1 MKPLTYRRLTLT
13 ATMLALCGALSA
25 GEAPPV
31 TPPATDPGAAAAA
44 ALDKYASEREAHLAG
59 ANQAAEYHF
68 VRGMRAKEENRLPD
82 AVRELTLAV
91 DYAPANEEYAAQLR
105 AVRAL
110 AGLERDP
117 RSQQIDRLVDE
128 VQVKDQELWN
138 ESQAKKAE
146 GVAAMQAGDFN
157 LADRAFQ
164 MALVRVESLPF
175 KDDRRAAATRELEA
189 LLSDAKN
196 RREVKDRTDAAD
208 RNRAAADRSKE
219 LRDLGLQ
226 LERDRID
233 AMMRRALRARERR
246 DFDEA
251 ILICEQ
257 VLKLNRADD
266 RAADLLAKCRR
277 ERHVY
282 IRQMTADR
290 WDEEH
295 KLLSESIRAAMLPQ
309 LELVR
314 YTTEW
319 PEIDARRSAP
329 VQGLEEK
336 TEAWRKEISNQLEQ
350 EITLDFQD
358 TDLADVVS
366 FLQRVTNANMVLDP
380 RVAAAAPPP
389 VTLRVERMKLR
400 FVLDFIMRITG
411 LKYTLRN
418 EAIYI
423 SNEQGT
429 RGDLFMKIYDVR
441 DLTHAMASFPGP
453 SLEIPEPGGTGS
465 QLLPPIEPDT
475 TPETGEFMEII
486 QQVVAPASWSADAG
500 TSVEEYNGA
509 MVVTQSG
516 EVHAQIDELLR
527 ALRNQRG
534 SQIHVKCKFLNV
546 ENSMLEEIGV
556 NWNNY
561 SAGLPSLT
569 APALA
574 PGTQPP
580 APFQAGAPGTTN
592 ANLGA
597 AWGEPIENQ
606 IMTAGRI
613 NTALLGYTGANTL
626 TNDGGGLN
634 LHTQTWQMA
643 SNFWASA
650 VLNAVEKE
658 RRGNVVFEPDITLF
672 NGQQAH
678 IVNMNQQSYI
688 SDYDVVQGQ
697 YDPII
702 SILSYGTVLDVQ
714 AIASA
719 DKKYITLTMRPTNAQ
734 VMAWR
739 RFGPP
744 VADFPGGNVVQ
755 SGTAIAA
762 SPAGSYPLLIPMLT
776 YNAVRTSVT
785 IPDGGSLVIAG
796 MTNGDSRRSHAG
808 VPFLSHIPFLGRLF
822 SSNGRTEAEL
832 RQLIIVQADLLL
844 FDEIE
849 AKL

>member
-1 MKPLTYRRLTLT
+1 VKPLTCRHTRRLALT
-13 ATMLALCGALSA
+13 ATMLALCAASLQS
-25 GEAPPV
+25 GEAV
-31 TPPATDPGAAAAA
+31 PPAQSGAAAELERYAA
-44 ALDKYASEREAHLAG
+44 ERAAHQAG
-59 ANQAAEYHF
+59 GNQAAEFHY
-68 VRGMRAKEENRLPD
+68 VRGMRAKEENRLAE

-91 DYAPANEEYAAQLR
+91 DYAPSNEAYGKELS

-128 VQVKDQELWN
+128 AQVKDQELWN
-138 ESQAKKAE
+138 EAQAKKEA
-146 GVAAMQAGDFN
+146 GIAAMQSGDFN
-157 LADRAFQ
+157 LADRSFQ
-164 MALVRVESLPF
+164 MALVRLESLPF
-175 KDDRRAAATRELEA
+175 ADERKLAALREVETLA
-189 LLSDAKN
+189 SDARS
-196 RREVKDRTDAAD
+196 RREAKDRTVAAE
-208 RNRAAADRSKE
+208 RNRSAQDRSQQ

-233 AMMRRALRARERR
+233 AMLRRALRARERR
-246 DFDEA
+246 DYDES

-257 VLKLNRADD
+257 VLKLNRADE

-295 KLLSESIRAAMLPQ
+295 RLLSESIRSSMLPQ

-319 PEIDARRSAP
+319 PELDARRSAP

-336 TEAWRKEISNQLEQ
+336 NEAWRKEIANQLEQ
-350 EITLDFQD
+350 EITLDFSD
-358 TDLADVVS
+358 TDLVDVVG
-366 FLQRVTNANMVLDP
+366 FLQRVTNANIVLDP
-380 RVAAAAPPP
+380 RVAAGSPAP
-389 VTLRVERMKLR
+389 VTLRVDRMKMR
-400 FVLDFIMRITG
+400 FVLDFIMRITN

-429 RGDLFMKIYDVR
+429 RGDLFMKMYDVR
-441 DLTHAMASFPGP
+441 DLTHAMDSFPGP
-453 SLEIPEPGGTGS
+453 SLEIPKPGGTGS
-465 QLLPPIEPDT
+465 QLLPPTAAET
-475 TPETGEFMEII
+475 KPETSEFIEII
-486 QQVVAPASWSADAG
+486 QQVVSPASWSPDAG
-500 TSVEEYNGA
+500 TTIEEYNGA
-509 MVVTQSG
+509 MVVNQSG
-516 EVHAQIDELLR
+516 EVHIQIDELLR

-534 SQIHVKCKFLNV
+534 SQIHVKCKFLSV

-556 NWNNY
+556 SWQNY
-561 SAGLPSLT
+561 NAANRPNGPGGTLPGYNAGGDPNGTTTGTT
-569 APALA
+569 APDLQVGGAW
-574 PGTQPP
+574 
-580 APFQAGAPGTTN
+580 GAPTD
-592 ANLGA
+592 
-597 AWGEPIENQ
+597 Q
-606 IMTAGRI
+606 ILTAGRI
-613 NTALLGYTGANTL
+613 NNQLLSYTSGTTL
-626 TNDGGGLN
+626 ATGGGLN
-634 LHTQTWQMA
+634 LQTQSWQLA

-650 VLNAVEKE
+650 ILNAVEKD
-658 RRGNVVFEPDITLF
+658 RRSNVTFEPDITLF

-702 SILSYGTVLDVQ
+702 SILSYGTVLDVK

-719 DKKYITLTMRPTNAQ
+719 DKKYITLSLRPTNAQ
-734 VMAWR
+734 VQAWR

-744 VADFPGGNVVQ
+744 AVGWPGGPVDQTGSAV
-755 SGTAIAA
+755 AA
-762 SPAGSYPLLIPMLT
+762 GFGSFPLLIPQLS

-785 IPDGGSLVIAG
+785 VPDGGSLVIAG

-822 SSNGRTEAEL
+822 SSNGRTEAEI
-832 RQLIIVQADLLL
+832 RQLIIVQADLIL

-849 AKL
+849 QKL

>member
-1 MKPLTYRRLTLT
+1 MTPLTPRRLTLT
-13 ATMLALCGALSA
+13 ATMLALCGSLAA
-25 GEAPPV
+25 GEATPPPPV
-31 TPPATDPGAAAAA
+31 TAGDAAAAA
-44 ALDKYASEREAHLAG
+44 ALDQYAAERDAHLAG
-59 ANQAAEYHF
+59 ASKAAEFHY

-82 AVRELTLAV
+82 AVRDLTKAV

-117 RSQQIDRLVDE
+117 RSQQIDRMVDE

-138 ESQAKKAE
+138 EAQAKKAE
-146 GVAAMQAGDFN
+146 GVAAMQAGDYN
-157 LADRAFQ
+157 LADRSFQ
-164 MALVRVESLPF
+164 MALVRIESLPF
-175 KDDRRAAATRELEA
+175 NDDRRANATRELDV
-189 LLSDAKN
+189 LLADART
-196 RREVKDRTDAAD
+196 RREAHDRQDAAD

-233 AMMRRALRARERR
+233 AMLRRSLRARDRR

-257 VLKLNRADD
+257 VLKLNRADE
-266 RAADLLAKCRR
+266 RASELLAKCRR

-295 KLLSESIRAAMLPQ
+295 KLLSESIRASMLPQ

-336 TEAWRKEISNQLEQ
+336 AENWRKEIANQLEQ

-380 RVAAAAPPP
+380 KVIAAAPPP

-400 FVLDFIMRITG
+400 FVLDFIMKITG

-418 EAIYI
+418 EAIYV

-453 SLEIPEPGGTGS
+453 SMEIPEPGGTGS
-465 QLLPPIEPDT
+465 MLLPPVEPDT

-486 QQVVAPASWSADAG
+486 RQVVAPASWSDEAG
-500 TSVEEYNGA
+500 TGIEEYNGA

-516 EVHAQIDELLR
+516 EVHTQVDELLR

-534 SQIHVKCKFLNV
+534 SQIHVKCKFLSV

-556 NWNNY
+556 DWNNY
-561 SAGLPSLT
+561 NTGIGLNPI
-569 APALA
+569 A
-574 PGTQPP
+574 PGTQPQP
-580 APFQAGAPGTTN
+580 PYQAGGTGTTPN
-592 ANLGA
+592 APIGA
-597 AWGEPIENQ
+597 AWGEARPNQ
-606 IMTAGRI
+606 VMTAGRI
-613 NTALLGYTGANTL
+613 DTQLLDYSQGTLGNT
-626 TNDGGGLN
+626 GGLA
-634 LHTQTWQMA
+634 LQTQTWQLG
-643 SNFWASA
+643 SDFWASA
-650 VLNAVEKE
+650 IINAVEKE
-658 RRGNVVFEPDITLF
+658 RRGNVIFEPDITLF

-719 DKKYITLTMRPTNAQ
+719 DKKYITLTLRPTNAQ
-734 VMAWR
+734 VQAWR

-744 VADFPGGNVVQ
+744 VANFPGGSVV
-755 SGTAIAA
+755 TAGSSIA
-762 SPAGSYPLLIPMLT
+762 SSIAGSYPMLIPQIS

-796 MTNGDSRRSHAG
+796 MTDANSSRSHAG

-822 SSNGRTEAEL
+822 SSNGRSETEF
-832 RQLIIVQADLLL
+832 RQLIIVQADLVL

>member
-1 MKPLTYRRLTLT
+1 MKPLHHRRLALT
-13 ATMLALCGALSA
+13 ATMLALAY
-25 GEAPPV
+25 APV
-31 TPPATDPGAAAAA
+31 TAAETPPAPPAPQTTGDANAAA
-44 ALDKYASEREAHLAG
+44 ALDKYATERDAHQAG
-59 ANQAAEYHF
+59 PNQAAEYHF
-68 VRGMRAKEENRLPD
+68 VRGMRAREENRLPD
-82 AVRELTLAV
+82 AVRDLTLAV
-91 DYAPANEEYAAQLR
+91 DYAPANAEYQAQLR

-146 GVAAMQAGDFN
+146 GIAAMQAGDYN
-157 LADRAFQ
+157 LADRTFQ

-175 KDDRRAAATRELEA
+175 SDDRKTSATTELNTLLAEA
-189 LLSDAKN
+189 KT
-196 RREVKDRTDAAD
+196 RRESADRDDAAS
-208 RNRAAADRSKE
+208 RNRAASDRSRE
-219 LRDLGLQ
+219 LRDIGLQ

-233 AMMRRALRARERR
+233 AMLRRALRARERR
-246 DFDEA
+246 DYDES

-266 RAADLLAKCRR
+266 RATELLAKCRR

-295 KLLSESIRAAMLPQ
+295 KLLSESIRTAMLPQ

-336 TEAWRKEISNQLEQ
+336 SESWRKEIANQLEQ

-366 FLQRVTNANMVLDP
+366 FLQRVTNANIVLDP
-380 RVAAAAPPP
+380 RVLAATPAP
-389 VTLRVERMKLR
+389 VTLRVERMKLK
-400 FVLDFIMRITG
+400 FVLDFVMKITG
-411 LKYTLRN
+411 LKYTMRN

-423 SNEQGT
+423 SNEEGT
-429 RGDLFMKIYDVR
+429 RGDLFMKMYDIR

-465 QLLPPIEPDT
+465 QLLPPIEAEAK
-475 TPETGEFMEII
+475 PETGEFIEII
-486 QQVVAPASWSADAG
+486 KQVVVPASWADG
-500 TSVEEYNGA
+500 TGTTIEEYNGS
-509 MVVTQSG
+509 MVVTQSN
-516 EVHAQIDELLR
+516 EVHVQIDELLR

-534 SQIHVKCKFLNV
+534 SQVHVKCKFLSV
-546 ENSMLEEIGV
+546 ENSAMEEIGV
-556 NWNNY
+556 NWRNY
-561 SAGLPSLT
+561 GTSTIYGAPQPTAVPPFNTAPITAANPVNIGNAGASWQGPGAVNTAGEVNSGLAGSGLPGYLTGTNLTTTGGLT
-569 APALA
+569 AS
-574 PGTQPP
+574 
-580 APFQAGAPGTTN
+580 
-592 ANLGA
+592 
-597 AWGEPIENQ
+597 
-606 IMTAGRI
+606 TA
-613 NTALLGYTGANTL
+613 
-626 TNDGGGLN
+626 
-634 LHTQTWQMA
+634 TWQLGSDFFA
-643 SNFWASA
+643 RAI
-650 VLNAVEKE
+650 VNAVEKE
-658 RRGNVVFEPDITLF
+658 NRGNIIFQPDITLF

-678 IVNMNQQSYI
+678 IVNMNQRSYI

-719 DKKYITLTMRPTNAQ
+719 DKKYITLTMRPTNANLDQ
-734 VMAWR
+734 FR
-739 RFGPP
+739 RFVIG
-744 VADFPGGNVVQ
+744 Q
-755 SGTAIAA
+755 SAF
-762 SPAGSYPLLIPMLT
+762 GSYPLTVPQMV
-776 YNAVRTSVT
+776 YNAVRTSAT
-785 IPDGGSLVIAG
+785 IPDGGSLVLAG
-796 MTNGDSRRSHAG
+796 MTNGISNRSHAG

-822 SSNGRTEAEL
+822 STNGRAESER
-832 RQLIIVQADLLL
+832 RQIIVVQADLVL

-849 AKL
+849 SKL

>member
-1 MKPLTYRRLTLT
+1 MKPLHHRRLTLT
-13 ATMLALCGALSA
+13 ATMLALCSVPLMA
-25 GEAPPV
+25 GEV
-31 TPPATDPGAAAAA
+31 QPPAPAPAGDAAA
-44 ALDKYASEREAHLAG
+44 ALDQYATERAAHLAG
-59 ANQAAEYHF
+59 ANASAEYHY

-82 AVRELTLAV
+82 AVRNLTLAV
-91 DYAPANEEYAAQLR
+91 DYAPTNAEYAAQLR

-110 AGLERDP
+110 AGIERDP
-117 RSQQIDRLVDE
+117 RSMQIDRMVDE
-128 VQVKDQELWN
+128 VQVKDQEMWN
-138 ESQAKKAE
+138 EAQAKKAE
-146 GVAAMQAGDFN
+146 GLAAMQAGDFN

-164 MALVRVESLPF
+164 MALVRVANLPF
-175 KDDRRAAATRELEA
+175 ADERRAAATRELEV
-189 LLSDAKN
+189 LLADARS
-196 RREVKDRTDAAD
+196 RRESHDREDAAE
-208 RNRAAADRSKE
+208 RNRAAADRSRE

-233 AMMRRALRARERR
+233 AMLRRALRARERR
-246 DFDEA
+246 DFDES

-266 RAADLLAKCRR
+266 RAAELLAKCRR

-295 KLLSESIRAAMLPQ
+295 KLLSESIRSAMLPQ

-336 TEAWRKEISNQLEQ
+336 AEAWRKDIGNQLEQ

-380 RVAAAAPPP
+380 RVTANAPPP

-400 FVLDFIMRITG
+400 FVLDFIMKITG

-423 SNEQGT
+423 SNEAGA

-441 DLTHAMASFPGP
+441 DLTHAMANFPGP
-453 SLEIPEPGGTGS
+453 AMEIPEPGGTGTT
-465 QLLPPIEPDT
+465 LLPPIEPESKPAT
-475 TPETGEFMEII
+475 SEFIEII
-486 QQVVAPASWSADAG
+486 KQVVAPASWVDGAG
-500 TSVEEYNGA
+500 TAIEEYNGA
-509 MVVTQSG
+509 MVVTQNG
-516 EVHAQIDELLR
+516 DVHTQIDELLR
-527 ALRNQRG
+527 SLRNQRG
-534 SQIHVKCKFLNV
+534 SQIHVKCKFLSV

-556 NWNNY
+556 NWQNY
-561 SAGLPSLT
+561 TSG
-569 APALA
+569 
-574 PGTQPP
+574 GQVPP
-580 APFQAGAPGTTN
+580 MNSVGSGSPAGAAN
-592 ANLGA
+592 AYVRESNIGA
-597 AWGEPIENQ
+597 AWGEDRPNQ
-606 IMTAGRI
+606 MMGAGRI
-613 NTALLGYTGANTL
+613 NNQLLSYTSNTTL
-626 TNDGGGLN
+626 AAGGGLN
-634 LHTQTWQMA
+634 LATQNWQVG
-643 SNFWASA
+643 SDFWARA
-650 VLNAVEKE
+650 VLTAVEKD
-658 RRGNVVFEPDITLF
+658 RRGNIIFEPDITMF

-678 IVNMNQQSYI
+678 IVSMNQQSYI
-688 SDYDVVQGQ
+688 SDYDQVQGQ

-734 VMAWR
+734 VDSWR

-744 VADFPGGNVVQ
+744 VVNFAGGPVIPGGQ
-755 SGTAIAA
+755 AIA
-762 SPAGSYPLLIPMLT
+762 SSGVTSYPLLIPQLS

-822 SSNGRTEAEL
+822 SSNGRTESER
-832 RQLIIVQADLLL
+832 RQLIVVQADLLL

-849 AKL
+849 SKL

>member
-1 MKPLTYRRLTLT
+1 MTPLTHRRLTLT
-13 ATMLALCGALSA
+13 ATMLALCASLAA
-25 GEAPPV
+25 GEA
-31 TPPATDPGAAAAA
+31 TPPAPATTGDPAAAA
-44 ALDKYASEREAHLAG
+44 ALEQYTAERAAHQAG
-59 ANQAAEYHF
+59 ANKAAEFHY

-82 AVRELTLAV
+82 AVRDLTLAV

-117 RSQQIDRLVDE
+117 RSQQIDRMVDE

-138 ESQAKKAE
+138 EAQAKKAE

-157 LADRAFQ
+157 LADRSFQ
-164 MALVRVESLPF
+164 MALVRIESLPF
-175 KDDRRAAATRELEA
+175 NDERRATATRELEV
-189 LLSDAKN
+189 LLADART
-196 RREVKDRTDAAD
+196 RREAHDRQDAAE
-208 RNRAAADRSKE
+208 RNRAAADRSKQ

-233 AMMRRALRARERR
+233 AMLRRSLRARERR

-257 VLKLNRADD
+257 VLKLNRADS
-266 RAADLLAKCRR
+266 RASELLAKCRR

-295 KLLSESIRAAMLPQ
+295 KLLSESIRASMLPQ

-336 TEAWRKEISNQLEQ
+336 AENWRKEIANQLEQ

-380 RVAAAAPPP
+380 KVVAAAPPP

-400 FVLDFIMRITG
+400 FVLDFIMKITG

-453 SLEIPEPGGTGS
+453 GMEIPEPGGTGS
-465 QLLPPIEPDT
+465 MLLPPVEPDT

-486 QQVVAPASWSADAG
+486 RQVVAPASWSDEAG
-500 TSVEEYNGA
+500 TGIEEYNGA

-516 EVHAQIDELLR
+516 EVHTQVDELLR

-534 SQIHVKCKFLNV
+534 SQIHVKCKFLSV

-556 NWNNY
+556 DWNNY
-561 SAGLPSLT
+561 NTGLGVNPI
-569 APALA
+569 A
-574 PGTQPP
+574 PGTQPQP
-580 APFQAGAPGTTN
+580 PYQAGGTGTTPN
-592 ANLGA
+592 APIGA
-597 AWGEPIENQ
+597 AWGEARPNQ
-606 IMTAGRI
+606 LMTAGRI
-613 NTALLGYTGANTL
+613 DTQLLNYNQGWLGNTGGMALQ
-626 TNDGGGLN
+626 
-634 LHTQTWQMA
+634 TQTWQLG
-643 SNFWASA
+643 SDFWASA
-650 VLNAVEKE
+650 IINAVEKE
-658 RRGNVVFEPDITLF
+658 RRGNVIFEPDITLF

-719 DKKYITLTMRPTNAQ
+719 DKKYITLTLRPTNAQ
-734 VMAWR
+734 VQAWR

-744 VADFPGGNVVQ
+744 VANFPGGQVVQ
-755 SGTAIAA
+755 AGGAIA
-762 SPAGSYPLLIPMLT
+762 SSIAGSYPMLIPQIA
-776 YNAVRTSVT
+776 YSAVRTSVT

-796 MTNGDSRRSHAG
+796 MTDGNSSRSHAG

-822 SSNGRTEAEL
+822 SSNGRSEL
-832 RQLIIVQADLLL
+832 EYRQLIIVQADLIL

>member
-1 MKPLTYRRLTLT
+1 VKPLTHRRLTLT
-13 ATMLALCGALSA
+13 ATMLALCSVPLAG
-25 GEAPPV
+25 GEA
-31 TPPATDPGAAAAA
+31 TPPAPVTTGGAAAAA
-44 ALDKYASEREAHLAG
+44 ALDKYADERAAHQAG
-59 ANQAAEYHF
+59 ANQAAEFHY

-82 AVRELTLAV
+82 AVRDLTLAL
-91 DYAPANEEYAAQLR
+91 DYAPSNEEYAAQLR

-117 RSQQIDRLVDE
+117 RSQQIDRVVDE

-138 ESQAKKAE
+138 EAQAKKAD

-157 LADRAFQ
+157 LADRSFQ
-164 MALVRVESLPF
+164 MALVRIESLPF
-175 KDDRRAAATRELEA
+175 KDERLTSATNELNALIAEA
-189 LLSDAKN
+189 RT
-196 RREVKDRTDAAD
+196 RREAHDRTDAAA
-208 RNRAAADRSKE
+208 RNRAAADRSRE

-233 AMMRRALRARERR
+233 AMLRRALRARDRR
-246 DFDEA
+246 DFDES

-257 VLKLNRADD
+257 VLKLNRADE
-266 RAADLLAKCRR
+266 RASALLAKCRR

-295 KLLSESIRAAMLPQ
+295 KLLSESIRSSMLPQ

-336 TEAWRKEISNQLEQ
+336 AEAWRKEITNQLEQ

-380 RVAAAAPPP
+380 KVLAAAPPP

-400 FVLDFIMRITG
+400 FVLDFIMKITG

-418 EAIYI
+418 EAIYV

-441 DLTHAMASFPGP
+441 DLTHAMLSFPGP

-465 QLLPPIEPDT
+465 SLLPPIEPESK
-475 TPETGEFMEII
+475 PETSEFMEII
-486 QQVVAPASWSADAG
+486 KSVVAPASWADAAAG
-500 TSVEEYNGA
+500 TGIEEYNGA
-509 MVVTQSG
+509 MVVTQSAD
-516 EVHAQIDELLR
+516 VHTQIDELLR
-527 ALRNQRG
+527 NLRNQRG
-534 SQIHVKCKFLNV
+534 AQIHVKCKFLSV

-556 NWNNY
+556 NWQNY
-561 SAGLPSLT
+561 TTGADVPAITSVGTGTP
-569 APALA
+569 APAVNSYV
-574 PGTQPP
+574 P
-580 APFQAGAPGTTN
+580 AN
-592 ANLGA
+592 NIGA
-597 AWGEPIENQ
+597 AWGEDRPNQ
-606 IMTAGRI
+606 AFGAGRI
-613 NTALLGYTGANTL
+613 NNVLLAYTSATTL
-626 TNDGGGLN
+626 TGGGGLN
-634 LHTQTWQMA
+634 LETQNWQLG
-643 SNFWASA
+643 SSFWARA

-658 RRGNVVFEPDITLF
+658 RRGNVIFEPDITLF

-714 AIASA
+714 AIASS
-719 DKKYITLTMRPTNAQ
+719 DKKYITLTLRPTNAQ
-734 VMAWR
+734 VAAWR

-744 VADFPGGNVVQ
+744 VANFPGGNVVQ
-755 SGTAIAA
+755 AGSAIAS
-762 SPAGSYPLLIPMLT
+762 SPVGSYPLLIPQLT

-822 SSNGRTEAEL
+822 SSNGRTEAEQ
-832 RQLIIVQADLLL
+832 RQLIVVQADLVL

-849 AKL
+849 SKL

>member
-1 MKPLTYRRLTLT
+1 MTPLTPRRLTLT
-13 ATMLALCGALSA
+13 ATMLALCGSLAA
-25 GEAPPV
+25 GEA
-31 TPPATDPGAAAAA
+31 TPPPPKTAGDAAAAA
-44 ALDKYASEREAHLAG
+44 ALDQYAAERDAHLAG
-59 ANQAAEYHF
+59 AGKAAEFHY

-82 AVRELTLAV
+82 AVRDLTKAV

-117 RSQQIDRLVDE
+117 RSQQIDRMVDE

-138 ESQAKKAE
+138 EAQAKKAE

-157 LADRAFQ
+157 LADRSFQ
-164 MALVRVESLPF
+164 MALVRIESLPF
-175 KDDRRAAATRELEA
+175 NDDRRANATRELDV
-189 LLSDAKN
+189 LLADART
-196 RREVKDRTDAAD
+196 RREASDRQDAAD

-233 AMMRRALRARERR
+233 AMLRRSLRARERR

-266 RAADLLAKCRR
+266 RAAELLAKCRR

-295 KLLSESIRAAMLPQ
+295 KLLSETIRSSMLPQ

-336 TEAWRKEISNQLEQ
+336 AENWRKEIANQLEQ

-380 RVAAAAPPP
+380 KVIAAAPPP

-400 FVLDFIMRITG
+400 FVLDFIMKITG

-418 EAIYI
+418 EAIYV

-429 RGDLFMKIYDVR
+429 RGDLYMKIYDVR

-453 SLEIPEPGGTGS
+453 GMEIPEPGGTGS
-465 QLLPPIEPDT
+465 MLLPPVEPDT

-486 QQVVAPASWSADAG
+486 RQVVAPASWSDEAG
-500 TSVEEYNGA
+500 TGIEEYNGA

-516 EVHAQIDELLR
+516 EVHTQVDELLR

-534 SQIHVKCKFLNV
+534 SQIHVKCKFLSV
-546 ENSMLEEIGV
+546 ENAMLEEIGV
-556 NWNNY
+556 DWNNY
-561 SAGLPSLT
+561 NTGIGV
-569 APALA
+569 APLA
-574 PGTQPP
+574 PGTQPQP
-580 APFQAGAPGTTN
+580 PYQAGGTATTPNAPI
-592 ANLGA
+592 GA
-597 AWGEPIENQ
+597 AWGEQRANQ
-606 IMTAGRI
+606 LMTAGRI
-613 NTALLGYTGANTL
+613 DTQLLDYGQSVLGS
-626 TNDGGGLN
+626 GGGLS
-634 LHTQTWQMA
+634 LATQTWQLG
-643 SNFWASA
+643 SDFWASA
-650 VLNAVEKE
+650 IINAVEKD
-658 RRGNVVFEPDITLF
+658 RRGNVIFEPDITLF

-719 DKKYITLTMRPTNAQ
+719 DKKYITLTLRPTNAQ
-734 VMAWR
+734 VQAWR

-744 VADFPGGNVVQ
+744 VANFPGGSVVQ
-755 SGTAIAA
+755 SGAA
-762 SPAGSYPLLIPMLT
+762 VASSIAGSYPLLIPQIS
-776 YNAVRTSVT
+776 YNAIRTSVT

-796 MTNGDSRRSHAG
+796 MTNGNSQRSHAG

-822 SSNGRTEAEL
+822 SSNGRSESEF
-832 RQLIIVQADLLL
+832 RQLIVVQADLIL

>member
-1 MKPLTYRRLTLT
+1 MKPLHNRRLALT
-13 ATMLALCGALSA
+13 ATMLALAYAPAFA

-31 TPPATDPGAAAAA
+31 PATAGDPGAAA
-44 ALDKYASEREAHLAG
+44 ALDKYATERDAHLAG
-59 ANQAAEYHF
+59 PAQAAEYHF

-82 AVRELTLAV
+82 AVRDLTLAV
-91 DYAPANEEYAAQLR
+91 DYAPGNADYQTQLR

-138 ESQAKKAE
+138 ESQAKKAD
-146 GVAAMQAGDFN
+146 GVAAMQAGDYN
-157 LADRAFQ
+157 LADRCFQ

-175 KDDRRAAATRELEA
+175 SDDRKTTATTELNTLLTEAKTRRESADRDDAAA
-189 LLSDAKN
+189 
-196 RREVKDRTDAAD
+196 
-208 RNRAAADRSKE
+208 RNRAASDRSRE
-219 LRDLGLQ
+219 LRDIGLQ

-233 AMMRRALRARERR
+233 AMLRRALRARERR
-246 DFDEA
+246 DYDES

-266 RAADLLAKCRR
+266 RASELLAKCRR

-295 KLLSESIRAAMLPQ
+295 KLLSESIRTAMLPQ

-336 TEAWRKEISNQLEQ
+336 GESWRKEIANQLEQ

-366 FLQRVTNANMVLDP
+366 FLQRVTNANIVLDP
-380 RVAAAAPPP
+380 RVLAATPAP
-389 VTLRVERMKLR
+389 VTLRVERMKLK
-400 FVLDFIMRITG
+400 FVLDFVMKITG

-418 EAIYI
+418 EAIYV
-423 SNEQGT
+423 SNEEGT
-429 RGDLFMKIYDVR
+429 RGDLFMKMYDIR

-475 TPETGEFMEII
+475 QPETGEFIEII
-486 QQVVAPASWSADAG
+486 KQVVVPTSWADGAG
-500 TSVEEYNGA
+500 TTIEEYNGS

-516 EVHAQIDELLR
+516 EVHVQIDELLR

-534 SQIHVKCKFLNV
+534 SQIHVKCKFLSV
-546 ENSMLEEIGV
+546 ENSAMEEIGV
-556 NWNNY
+556 QWKNY
-561 SAGLPSLT
+561 GTSLNLGAPQPTGAPYNANVQNAGAAWRGPGAVTSAGAVDTTLGTSGLPSYLGGT
-569 APALA
+569 GLAYNPATE
-574 PGTQPP
+574 G
-580 APFQAGAPGTTN
+580 
-592 ANLGA
+592 ANLS
-597 AWGEPIENQ
+597 
-606 IMTAGRI
+606 TA
-613 NTALLGYTGANTL
+613 
-626 TNDGGGLN
+626 
-634 LHTQTWQMA
+634 TWQLGSDFFA
-643 SNFWASA
+643 RA
-650 VLNAVEKE
+650 VINAVEKE
-658 RRGNVVFEPDITLF
+658 SRGNVIFEPDITLF

-678 IVNMNQQSYI
+678 IVNMNQRSYI

-719 DKKYITLTMRPTNAQ
+719 DKKYITLTMRPTNANLDLF
-734 VMAWR
+734 R
-739 RFGPP
+739 RFVIGES
-744 VADFPGGNVVQ
+744 AF
-755 SGTAIAA
+755 
-762 SPAGSYPLLIPMLT
+762 GSYPLTVPQMV
-776 YNAVRTSVT
+776 YNAVRTSAT
-785 IPDGGSLVIAG
+785 IPDGGSLVLAG
-796 MTNGDSRRSHAG
+796 MTNGVSNRSHSG

-822 SSNGRTEAEL
+822 STNGRAESER
-832 RQLIIVQADLLL
+832 RQVIVVQADLVL

-849 AKL
+849 SKL